1 MNAEHLSLP
10 ASFNFYTSSRANR
23 SALDRMMRKPDLPA
37 DLRWD
42 EVLAFHDAT
51 LTAQRVQLDYF
62 GFLYAVWEQTWGTA
76 IKQLFPSAEQP
87 TISDLAEWA
96 PTLEITWNSGCVF
109 SKIGLPQN
117 RSLWSGVDCSDMKEV
132 KLSFYVDAGGEDYS
146 LSDNLMLSADW
157 LPIDDEHYR
166 GTAPGLCPIKTG
178 KADPT
183 KLAKASYEA
192 LDLVLGQLT
201 KPAV

>member
-1 MNAEHLSLP
+1 MNAEPLSLP

-51 LTAQRVQLDYF
+51 LTAQRVQLDYV
-62 GFLYAVWEQTWGTA
+62 GFLYAVWEQTWGIA
-76 IKQLFPSAEQP
+76 IKQLLPSAEQP
-87 TISDLAEWA
+87 AISDLAEWA
-96 PTLEITWNSGCVF
+96 PTLEIAWNSGCLF

-117 RSLWSGVDCSDMKEV
+117 RSLWSGVDFSDIKEV

-146 LSDNLMLSADW
+146 LSDNLLLSADW

-178 KADPT
+178 NADPT
-183 KLAKASYEA
+183 KLAKASYET

-201 KPAV
+201 KSAV